1 MVNWRQANRSQTSAF
16 RISLHPLTS
25 SVGDVSA
32 VGAIVYD
39 ITDQVHAEAELRR
52 SENYLRKIVE
62 IQLAL
67 VQDRLAE
74 RAVTLAVSDA
84 GLDWLA
90 DHGYDPAYGA
100 RPLKRLIQTA
110 IANPLAI
117 KLLEGSYPEGSTIQ
131 VDVQGDELTIL

>member
-1 MVNWRQANRSQTSAF
+1 MAVVRSHFRPEFLNRIDDLIVF
-16 RISLHPLTS
+16 HRLTR
-25 SVGDVSA
+25 D
-32 VGAIVYD
+32 D
-39 ITDQVHAEAELRR
+39 
-52 SENYLRKIVE
+52 LRKIVE

-117 KLLEGSYPEGSTIQ
+117 KLLEGAYPEGSTIQ
-131 VDVQGDELTIL
+131 VDVDKATN